1 METTFPGT
9 VEPTSYSAMGFL
21 SFLLPRPPFLML
33 VFFSAV
39 ASSVLTCYQRR
50 LLLPTLARWHCCR
63 AATYTQ
69 DAPAE
74 A

>member
-50 LLLPTLARWHCCR
+50 LLLPTLADGTAQTEWSLWLARS
-63 AATYTQ
+63 
-69 DAPAE
+69 
-74 A
+74 